1 MHLIKHSILLL
12 ILIFGF
18 ICQGLFAQA
27 IIVDHNYTNITTL
40 SQSRIEQAKSQLHI
54 AYGHTSHGSQVT
66 TGMTGLVAFANG
78 GGKGLSLP
86 TNIFAWNNG
95 GTGGALDLHDYAMGG
110 DVGYYPDWYNNTIS
124 YLGTVNGEG
133 RGSNNPDVN
142 VIIWSWC
149 GQASGYSEQNMID
162 YYLDPMTTLEAT
174 YTGVTFVYMT
184 GHSDGSGLT
193 GNLHLRDQQ
202 IRNYCIANNKVLYDF
217 YDIECYDPDG
227 TYYGDKLVNDACDYD
242 SDDNGTR
249 DKNWATDWQNSHTV
263 DVDWYNASAVH
274 SQPLNGNQKA
284 YAAWWL
290 WALIAER
297 DISLSVQMTNF
308 YAVVETGKGIVL
320 HWQTAS
326 EVDCIGFHIWRSE
339 IGSDGFRCLTNSM
352 ILGQGNSSCG
362 SEYSY
367 LDLDVLPNQ
376 DYEYKVEVLYAD
388 GEIKEFGPIQVKSI
402 GIQPGQYMLYS
413 NYPNPFNPDTYITYE
428 IPKSERI
435 KLTVYDVTGREV
447 CILVEG
453 IQSIGKHEDHWDGR
467 DAAGRA
473 VPSGI
478 YISRLM
484 TESFMMQKK
493 MMLLK

>member
-1 MHLIKHSILLL
+1 
-12 ILIFGF
+12 
-18 ICQGLFAQA
+18 
-27 IIVDHNYTNITTL
+27 
-40 SQSRIEQAKSQLHI
+40 
-54 AYGHTSHGSQVT
+54 
-66 TGMTGLVAFANG
+66 
-78 GGKGLSLP
+78 
-86 TNIFAWNNG
+86 
-95 GTGGALDLHDYAMGG
+95 
-110 DVGYYPDWYNNTIS
+110 
-124 YLGTVNGEG
+124 
-133 RGSNNPDVN
+133 
-142 VIIWSWC
+142 
-149 GQASGYSEQNMID
+149 
-162 YYLDPMTTLEAT
+162 
-174 YTGVTFVYMT
+174 
-184 GHSDGSGLT
+184 
-193 GNLHLRDQQ
+193 
-202 IRNYCIANNKVLYDF
+202 
-217 YDIECYDPDG
+217 
-227 TYYGDKLVNDACDYD
+227 
-242 SDDNGTR
+242 
-249 DKNWATDWQNSHTV
+249 
-263 DVDWYNASAVH
+263 
-274 SQPLNGNQKA
+274 
-284 YAAWWL
+284 
-290 WALIAER
+290 
-297 DISLSVQMTNF
+297 
-308 YAVVETGKGIVL
+308 
-320 HWQTAS
+320 
-326 EVDCIGFHIWRSE
+326 
-339 IGSDGFRCLTNSM
+339 M